1 MNQYD
6 VIVRPIV
13 TEKSSL
19 LKDGGNQYVF
29 EVARTA
35 NKIEIAKAVEQL
47 FKVKVMSVQR
57 HEHRGQEEAPRKV
70 TRGNVP
76 TGGRPSS
83 RSIRRIKFLSLKVRD
98 GSKRI

>member
-6 VIVRPIV
+6 IVVRPIV

-19 LKDGGNQYVF
+19 LKEDGNQYVF

-47 FKVKVMSVQR
+47 FKVKVIAVRVMNMEGKTRRLGKHS
-57 HEHRGQEEAPRKV
+57 GKKPDWRKAIV
-70 TRGNVP
+70 KINPKDKIPFFEGA
-76 TGGRPSS
+76 
-83 RSIRRIKFLSLKVRD
+83 
-98 GSKRI
+98 

>member
-19 LKDGGNQYVF
+19 LKDEGNQYVF

-35 NKIEIAKAVEQL
+35 NKIEIARAVERL
-47 FKVKVMSVQR
+47 FKVKVMSVR
-57 HEHRGQEEAPRKV
+57 VMNIEGKKRRLGKHSGKRPDWRKAIV
-70 TRGNVP
+70 
-76 TGGRPSS
+76 
-83 RSIRRIKFLSLKVRD
+83 KVGPKD
-98 GSKRI
+98 KISFFEGA

>member
-6 VIVRPIV
+6 IVVRPIV

-19 LKDGGNQYVF
+19 LKEEGNQYVF

-47 FKVKVMSVQR
+47 FKVKVISVR
-57 HEHRGQEEAPRKV
+57 VMNMEGKTRRLGKHSGKKPDWRKAIV
-70 TRGNVP
+70 KINPKDKIPFFEGA
-76 TGGRPSS
+76 
-83 RSIRRIKFLSLKVRD
+83 
-98 GSKRI
+98 

>member
-35 NKIEIAKAVEQL
+35 NKIEIAKAVERL
-47 FKVKVMSVQR
+47 FKVKVMSVR
-57 HEHRGQEEAPRKV
+57 VMNIEGKKRRLGKSLREASRLAEGHRQGESE
-70 TRGNVP
+70 G
-76 TGGRPSS
+76 
-83 RSIRRIKFLSLKVRD
+83 
-98 GSKRI
+98 

>member
-6 VIVRPIV
+6 IVIRPIV

-19 LKDGGNQYVF
+19 MKDGGNQYVF

-47 FKVKVMSVQR
+47 FKVKVVSVR
-57 HEHRGQEEAPRKV
+57 VMNMEGKARRLGKHTGKKPDWRKAIV
-70 TRGNVP
+70 KLTPKDKIPFFEGA
-76 TGGRPSS
+76 
-83 RSIRRIKFLSLKVRD
+83 
-98 GSKRI
+98 